1 MTVRDQLMYT
11 TSHEWIRREDEVAVI
26 GITDY
31 AQDALGKLV
40 YVEMPTIGREVSRGD
55 EVVSIESVKV
65 AESVYTPVSGKVK
78 AVNSKLDTNPELINE
93 APYDTFI
100 YSIKMSDSDELDSYM
115 DAATYRAFMDSEDAK
130 D

>member
-1 MTVRDQLMYT
+1 MYT